1 MNRPELATKWEKWI
15 YTRYFENEIRRGHG
29 NRLIYPEKRIMVED
43 LAETIEEMFG
53 VPNCENTRVRIRKIR
68 EMAYN
73 DKKSGNIERLREKR
87 V

>member
-1 MNRPELATKWEKWI
+1 MLPEFLVALAGGAFVGAFAI
-15 YTRYFENEIRRGHG
+15 DAAVLPIHAV
-29 NRLIYPEKRIMVED
+29 LVAMVED